1 MHVFVSELHK
11 NQNKIWHALYP
22 EDLEHE
28 EIVPLNAFR
37 DEQSSYWWVPNSNN
51 DGHSRWRSKKQLQQM
66 HAYIS
71 SPKFEEDM
79 TKLKTDLEEKMKE
92 LQENIDKQIKITL
105 ANPLAQMNK

>member
-1 MHVFVSELHK
+1 MFVSELHK

-79 TKLKTDLEEKMKE
+79 TKLHIKMVSQWRKAHT
-92 LQENIDKQIKITL
+92 N
-105 ANPLAQMNK
+105 